1 MAAQRHHSGGW
12 RNAAR
17 NPTDRKIGDGLTGSI
32 QSAARRSLARTC
44 SPDARSCRH
53 TTFIDVWDFS
63 VGAGRKRLD
72 EGLEPA
78 V

>member
-32 QSAARRSLARTC
+32 QSAARPLTCANVLAWRPLVPAHHLHRC
-44 SPDARSCRH
+44 
-53 TTFIDVWDFS
+53 VGLFS
-63 VGAGRKRLD
+63 RRR
-72 EGLEPA
+72 P
-78 V
+78 